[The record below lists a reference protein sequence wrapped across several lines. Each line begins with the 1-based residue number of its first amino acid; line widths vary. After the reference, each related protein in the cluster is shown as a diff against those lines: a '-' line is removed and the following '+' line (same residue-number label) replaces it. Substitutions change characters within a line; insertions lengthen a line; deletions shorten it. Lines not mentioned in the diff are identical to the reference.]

1 MPALSVRS
9 EVHGGDARTAGPP
22 GTLAH
27 LPLPLFAAPM
37 GVGGLGL
44 AWREAARTLGAPSA
58 VGESLLALSIAL
70 WAAIAALHLL
80 RLLRHPG
87 ALAEDLRHP
96 VRSAFAGAIT
106 IGLMI
111 AAAALIPHA
120 PRLAALVWGAAVAG
134 HLGIAAWTVRDLLAA
149 PREAA
154 ALTPPLLIPLVG
166 NILAPVFGVKLGFET
181 ASWLLFGLGALLWA
195 MLQPLLLLRLMT
207 GPALPPKLRPT
218 LAILLAP
225 PAVGSLALAGLTGG
239 FGPAPL
245 SVLGLALF
253 LAGVLALLARDLVR
267 VPFALSAWA
276 WTFPLAAFCVALQAA
291 AHAHPAPWQPPL
303 LWVALVFAS
312 AVVGLVAARTLRLAA
327 SGGLLRPEG

>member
-1 MPALSVRS
+1 MATVSVQS
-9 EVHGGDARTAGPP
+9 EVQSEEAQRSGSP
-22 GTLAH
+22 GALAH

-44 AWREAARTLGAPSA
+44 AWREAEPTLGAPSA
-58 VGESLLALSIAL
+58 IGETLLALAIAL
-70 WAAIAALHLL
+70 WIAIAALHLI
-80 RLLRHPG
+80 RLLRHPE
-87 ALAEDLRHP
+87 AFAADLHHP

-111 AAAALIPHA
+111 VAAALIPHA
-120 PRLAALVWGAAVAG
+120 PGIAAVVWVVAVAG
-134 HLGIAAWTVRDLLAA
+134 HLGIAAWTVRDLLIA
-149 PREAA
+149 PREPA

-166 NILAPVFGVKLGFET
+166 NILAPVFGVRLGFEA

-239 FGPAPL
+239 FGPAAL
-245 SVLGLALF
+245 SVLGLAIF

-267 VPFALSAWA
+267 LPFALSAWA
-276 WTFPLAAFCVALQAA
+276 WTFPLAAFCVAIQAA

-303 LWVALVFAS
+303 LWGALVVAS
-312 AVVGLVAARTLRLAA
+312 AVVGLVSLRTLRLAA
-327 SGGLLRPEG
+327 AGELLRPEA